1 MQPMQQAAIARFD
14 SLPPGY
20 TEVHYT
26 GHRYGLT
33 IARSVDGRRAW
44 LYAERHAGAKT
55 GRKAEQGTD
64 QEACQHAG
72 RGHVSCNLYHLASGP
87 RLRPCEM
94 PLADILDFL
103 LGFTAA

>member
-20 TEVHYT
+20 TEVRYA

-33 IARSVDGRRAW
+33 IARSADGRRAW
-44 LYAERHAGAKT
+44 LYAELHAGAKT
-55 GRKAEQGTD
+55 G

-103 LGFTAA
+103 LGFTPA